1 MVLAE
6 CLTDK
11 TLPKKYG
18 FNLFPMFLF
27 FCGGRLVFLGNR
39 FNNGVCS
46 LSNFEIQMAK
56 SINDARNSAFLP
68 DDYALPALA
77 DASFSSIF

>member
-1 MVLAE
+1 
-6 CLTDK
+6 
-11 TLPKKYG
+11 
-18 FNLFPMFLF
+18 MFGAHL
-27 FCGGRLVFLGNR
+27 CVQGGRLVFLGNR